1 MSDAV
6 RQLKPVPLWKHFAD
20 LNAVPRASKQE
31 SRVIEFMRSFGEQNG
46 LETIVDGVGNVVIR
60 KPASPGMENRTPI
73 VLQSH
78 LDMVHQKNANVKFD
92 FESQGIDMIVEG
104 DWVRANG
111 TTLGADN
118 GIGVASIM
126 TLLESKDIAHPPL
139 EALFTIDEETG
150 MTGAKGLKA
159 GVLSGS
165 IMLNLDTEEDRELTI
180 GCAGGVDITMERSF
194 SMQPVA
200 GNARTW
206 RLAVRGLTGGHSGTE
221 IHLGRGNAN
230 KLMNRLLW
238 HACEQFKGQISSIEG
253 GGLRNAIP
261 RESVAELL
269 VPLEHSESFSRWFEN
284 ESVIIRDENL
294 ATDPHVVVSLEPLE
308 PAANVIP
315 AELQRILLAV
325 VYACPNGIHRM
336 SPEVAGLVQTSNNL
350 ARVLVRDGQMT
361 LGCLTRSSVNSE
373 RDDLASAITAAF
385 GLLDGKITKTGDY
398 PGWKPVPDSAI
409 VKLMSKLH
417 QEMFGEPAHVLACHA
432 GLECGIIGRNYPEM
446 QMISFGPNIR
456 GAHSPDEKVQI
467 SSVQKYWRYLLE
479 TLNRIPALTA

>member
-1 MSDAV
+1 MSDTI
-6 RQLKPVPLWKHFAD
+6 RQLKPAPLWKHFAD

-31 SRVIEFMRSFGEQNG
+31 TRVIEFIRAFGEKNG
-46 LETIVDGVGNVVIR
+46 LETIVDDVGNVIIR
-60 KPASPGMENRTPI
+60 KPASAGMEGRTPI

-78 LDMVHQKNANVKFD
+78 LDMVHQKNANVNFD
-92 FESQGIDMIVEG
+92 FASQGIEMIVEG

-126 TLLESKDIAHPPL
+126 ALLESKDIAHPPL

-150 MTGAKGLKA
+150 MTGAKGLQA

-165 IMLNLDTEEDRELTI
+165 IMLNLDTEEDNELTI
-180 GCAGGVDITMERSF
+180 GCAGGVDITLERNF
-194 SMQPVA
+194 SMQPVTGKGQA
-200 GNARTW
+200 M
-206 RLAVRGLTGGHSGTE
+206 RLSVRGLTGGHSGTE

-238 HACEQFKGQISSIEG
+238 HACEQFQGQIASIDG

-261 RESVAELL
+261 RESVAEIMIPVEQGDGFLRWY
-269 VPLEHSESFSRWFEN
+269 ESESAA
-284 ESVIIRDENL
+284 IADEYRT
-294 ATDPHVVVSLEPLE
+294 TDPNVTVAQESIG
-308 PAANVIP
+308 PASKVIP
-315 AELQRILLAV
+315 ADLQRILLAV
-325 VYACPNGIHRM
+325 LYAVPNGIHRM

-409 VKLMSKLH
+409 VKLMSELH
-417 QEMFGEPAHVLACHA
+417 AEMFGEPAHVLACHA
-432 GLECGIIGRNYPEM
+432 
-446 QMISFGPNIR
+446 
-456 GAHSPDEKVQI
+456 
-467 SSVQKYWRYLLE
+467 
-479 TLNRIPALTA
+479 